1 MNVTAVAA
9 IRRRL
14 RELGLDGYVAY
25 TPSNLFYVTGFRSYF
40 VSEWWRMHGTVFAIV
55 PAAEDRPVTLVLG
68 DFEAGTARA
77 AAPDVARRTYR
88 LWVDLGDMAQ
98 LAAPPEPGQALERP
112 EQFDP
117 AELDAV
123 LAGALDDLGLAG
135 GRLGTDLR
143 HLSVDTRERFGRSA
157 PAASLT
163 DLTDELYR
171 IRLVKQPW
179 EVDRLAL
186 AVELSELGMTHAA
199 GHLAEGMTAHD
210 VRLLFQTGVTN
221 AALADPRFAGYTDNW
236 VLPTVGSRTSA
247 AYGDRAAGLGAG
259 DLVKFDCGTTVGG
272 YRCDGG
278 RTFAYRRVEP
288 AAERLYTV
296 LREAQEIARGMI
308 SPGTVV
314 GDVFRAAMRH
324 VHEHGFPSYTR
335 GHVGHSVG
343 IDTFHE
349 EPPYISPGCETVIEP
364 GMVFAVEV
372 PSYTPDVGAI
382 MIEDMLVVTEDGA
395 RRLHA
400 LPHELTIV

>member
-14 RELGLDGYVAY
+14 NELGLDGYVAY

-40 VSEWWRMHGTVFAIV
+40 VSEWWRMHGTVLAIV

-77 AAPDVARRTYR
+77 AAPDVAQRTYR
-88 LWVDLGDMAQ
+88 LWVGLGDMTE
-98 LAAPPEPGQALERP
+98 LAAPPAPGHPPERP

-123 LAGALDDLGLAG
+123 LAAALGDLGLAG
-135 GRLGTDLR
+135 GRLATDLP
-143 HLSVDTRERFGRSA
+143 HLCVETRERFARSA
-157 PAASLT
+157 PGASWS
-163 DLTDELYR
+163 DLTDEMYR

-186 AVELSELGMTHAA
+186 AVELSELGITHAA
-199 GHLAEGMTAHD
+199 RHLSAGMTAHD
-210 VRLLFQTGVTN
+210 VRLLYQTGVTN
-221 AALADPRFAGYTDNW
+221 AALADGRFAGYTDNW

-247 AYGDRAAGLGAG
+247 GYGDRAAGLGAG

-278 RTFAYRRVEP
+278 RTFAYRRAEP
-288 AAERLYTV
+288 GAERLYTV

-308 SPGTVV
+308 APGTVV

-349 EPPYISPGCETVIEP
+349 EPPYISPGCATLIEP

-382 MIEDMLVVTEDGA
+382 MIEDMLVVTDDGA
-395 RRLHA
+395 RRLHT

>member
-1 MNVTAVAA
+1 MNATAVTA

-14 RELGLDGYVAY
+14 HELGLDGYVAY

-40 VSEWWRMHGTVFAIV
+40 VSEWWRMHGTVLAVV

-68 DFEAGTARA
+68 DFESGTARS
-77 AAPDVARRTYR
+77 AAPDVAQRTYR
-88 LWVDLGDMAQ
+88 LWVDLGTMTEMAT
-98 LAAPPEPGQALERP
+98 PPAPGQVRDRP
-112 EQFDP
+112 EQYDP
-117 AELDAV
+117 AELDAA
-123 LAGALDDLGLAG
+123 LAGALGDLGLAA

-143 HLSVDTRERFGRSA
+143 HVSTETRERFGRAA
-157 PAASLT
+157 PDATWT
-163 DLTDELYR
+163 DLTDDLYR
-171 IRLVKQPW
+171 IRLVKEPW
-179 EVDRLAL
+179 EVERLAL
-186 AVELSELGMTHAA
+186 GVELSEHGMTHAA
-199 GHLAEGMTAHD
+199 RSLRDGMTAHD
-210 VRLLFQTGVTN
+210 VRLLFQAGVTD

-236 VLPTVGSRTSA
+236 LLPTVGSRTSA
-247 AYGDRAAGLGAG
+247 AYGERGAGLGPG
-259 DLVKFDCGTTVGG
+259 DLVKFDCGTTIGG

-278 RTFAYRRVEP
+278 RTFAYGHATPE
-288 AAERLYTV
+288 AARLYGV
-296 LREAQEIARGMI
+296 LRRAQEIARVLI
-308 SPGTVV
+308 RPGTVV

-324 VHEHGFPSYTR
+324 VHENGFPSYTR

-372 PSYTPDVGAI
+372 PTYTPDVGAI

-400 LPHELTIV
+400 LPHDLTIV